1 MLATKLLLL
10 LLALAGNVYS
20 SPIDE
25 TMERDGPTLE
35 LEVTGECE
43 LEFSR

>member
-1 MLATKLLLL
+1 MLVTKLL

-25 TMERDGPTLE
+25 TIEREGPTLE
-35 LEVTGECE
+35 LMETGECE
-43 LEFSR
+43 LELSR